1 MNKIIAPGSRTGAVN
16 APSSKSQAHRI
27 LICAALALNKSV
39 ITCPGI
45 SKDIEATIACLKE
58 MGAQIQINGDMIS
71 VQPIDRAA
79 LRKFPGERMLRCS
92 ESGSTLRFLLPVVG
106 ALGISAAFVMEGR
119 LPERPMQEYEEVLRE
134 HGMNITR
141 EGNLLHASGQL
152 MAGTFALPGNISSQ
166 YFSGL
171 LFALPL
177 IEGDSRIMIEGKLES
192 EDYVIMTENALR
204 ESGIKWNKLAG
215 GYEICGSQTY
225 TSKPQITVE
234 GDYSNAAFFLCA
246 GALSSKG
253 IKVNNL
259 SEISGQGDRRIVDVL
274 QQFGAEIKRDGD
286 GIFVRR
292 NKLNA
297 ITIDGSMI
305 PDLIPVLSVVA
316 AAADGITRIIHA
328 ERLRMKES
336 DRIMSTVDML
346 KSIGA
351 CVTETQDGMIIE
363 GREMLTGGTVDSYM
377 DHRIA
382 MAAAVAAGVCREPVT
397 VIDAQCVSKSYPR
410 FWDDLELLEADR

>member
-1 MNKIIAPGSRTGAVN
+1 MNKIVIPGSRSGAVS

-27 LICAALALNKSV
+27 LICAALAQNESV

-45 SKDIEATIACLKE
+45 SKDIEATIACLNE
-58 MGAQIQINGDMIS
+58 MGAKIQVDGDMIS
-71 VQPIDRAA
+71 VQPIDRDV
-79 LRKFPGERMLRCS
+79 LRDFSGERILRCA

-106 ALGISAAFVMEGR
+106 ALGINAAFVMEGR
-119 LPERPMQEYEEVLRE
+119 LPERPMREYEEVLRA

-141 EGNLLHASGQL
+141 DGCLMRVSGCL
-152 MAGTFALPGNISSQ
+152 KAGAFALPGNISSQ

-177 IEGDSRIMIEGKLES
+177 IEGSSRIIIDGSLES

-204 ESGIKWNKLAG
+204 ESGIVWKRLAD
-215 GYEICGSQTY
+215 GYEICGGQKY
-225 TSKPQITVE
+225 TSKPHIRVE
-234 GDYSNAAFFLCA
+234 GDYSNAAFFMCA

-253 IKVNNL
+253 ITVYNL

-274 QQFGAEIKRDGD
+274 EEFGAEIRRDGD
-286 GIFVRR
+286 GVFVRKNR
-292 NKLNA
+292 LNA

-316 AAADGITRIIHA
+316 AAAVGTTHVIHA

-336 DRIMSTVDML
+336 DRIMSTVGML
-346 KSIGA
+346 KSLGA
-351 CVTETQDGMIIE
+351 CVTETKDGMIIE
-363 GREMLTGGTVDSYM
+363 GREMLAGGTVDSCM

-382 MAAAVAAGVCREPVT
+382 MAAAVAAGVCQNPVT
-397 VIDAQCVSKSYPR
+397 VINAQCVSKSYPE
-410 FWDDLELLEADR
+410 FWKDLELLEADR